1 MQYSVYILGGGRGKR
16 SHKGQRRQFTQPED
30 LKAAAEKEE
39 RERQWR
45 VSLVFYWTKVQFIIY
60 GEGTSVWFF
69 KVLDSIILL
78 NSEFSFCHFSSS
90 FMIRSQAA
98 VMIWMDIL

>member
-45 VSLVFYWTKVQFIIY
+45 VSLVFY
-60 GEGTSVWFF
+60 
-69 KVLDSIILL
+69 
-78 NSEFSFCHFSSS
+78 
-90 FMIRSQAA
+90 
-98 VMIWMDIL
+98 